1 MMQPGWQKREERRV
15 AALHRYSILDTPPE
29 PQFDR
34 IARIAAELLQTPISL
49 VTLIDSTRQWFK
61 AKHGLDAVET
71 ARSDAFCNHAIEG
84 HDVMVVENALDD
96 QRFAGNPY
104 VTASPNIRF
113 YAGAPL
119 RNKEG
124 YNLGTLC
131 VIDQKPRHISPQQQ
145 HILEDLAAIVVDELE
160 LHHANIELQRL
171 ATTDALTGVNNRR
184 QFLHLAETE
193 SLRGARYQQPL
204 SVLMVDID
212 HFKKVN
218 DTYGHEGGDRAL
230 VAVATAMRGALR
242 PEAIVGRLGG
252 EEFAVLLPQADKKAA
267 LTAAERLRQGVER
280 LSLDIDGASLRIT
293 VSVGAAQVGAARVGA
308 ARVEGGQVDGS
319 QAFEAALQRAD
330 EALYAA
336 KKNGRNRVC
345 TS

>member
-1 MMQPGWQKREERRV
+1 MEPGWQKREERRI
-15 AALHRYSILDTPPE
+15 AALYSYDILDTPPE

-34 IARIAAELLQTPISL
+34 IARIAAELLQVPISL

-61 AKHGLDAVET
+61 AKHGLEVSET
-71 ARSDAFCNHAIEG
+71 PRSHAFCNHAIEG
-84 HDVMVVENALDD
+84 NDTMVVENALDD
-96 QRFAGNPY
+96 QRFADNPL

-119 RNKEG
+119 RTKQG

-131 VIDQKPRHISPQQQ
+131 VIDRQPRHISAQQQ

-171 ATTDALTGVNNRR
+171 ATTDTLTGVNNRR
-184 QFLHLAETE
+184 QFLHLAGTE
-193 SLRGARYQQPL
+193 SLRGTRYQQPL

-230 VAVATAMRGALR
+230 VAVAQAMRGALR
-242 PEAIVGRLGG
+242 PEATLGRLGG
-252 EEFAVLLPQADKKAA
+252 EEFAVLLPQADQHAA
-267 LTAAERLRQGVER
+267 MIAAERLRQAVER
-280 LSLDIDGASLRIT
+280 LSVEIDGAVLKIT
-293 VSVGAAQVGAARVGA
+293 VSIGVAEVASG
-308 ARVEGGQVDGS
+308 
-319 QAFEAALQRAD
+319 QAFEAALQHAD
-330 EALYAA
+330 EALYEA
-336 KKNGRNRVC
+336 KKTGRNRSC
-345 TS
+345 AR